1 MATKRQKIEAEQH
14 EMETWKKRMNDVEGR
29 EAFPEWGANPI
40 TDDPTCKFVL
50 TFWGSMFTPR
60 FNRPVDLYMMF
71 DRETKRPMFITVA
84 GNSSCDIRT
93 IESSNDVNYLNTK
106 TGKIT
111 GVSDHETEMFE
122 TLGKAMDLLDMMLVS
137 YYAKPINK

>member
-14 EMETWKKRMNDVEGR
+14 EMETWTKRMNDVEGR
-29 EAFPEWGANPI
+29 EAFPEWSANPI

-93 IESSNDVNYLNTK
+93 IESSNEVK
-106 TGKIT
+106 S
-111 GVSDHETEMFE
+111 VSADEIEMFE

-137 YYAKPINK
+137 YYAKPITD

>member
-1 MATKRQKIEAEQH
+1 MKRYILF
-14 EMETWKKRMNDVEGR
+14 RFSNFYPSGGMNDVEGR

-84 GNSSCDIRT
+84 GNSNCDIRT
-93 IESSNDVNYLNTK
+93 IESSNEEK
-106 TGKIT
+106 P
-111 GVSDHETEMFE
+111 VSAHEIEMFE
-122 TLGKAMDLLDMMLVS
+122 TLGKAMDLLDMMLVN
-137 YYAKPINK
+137 YYAKPITD

>member
-1 MATKRQKIEAEQH
+1 MATKRKKTIETEQH
-14 EMETWKKRMNDVEGR
+14 EMETWTKRMNDVEGR
-29 EAFPEWGANPI
+29 EGFPEWGANPI

-93 IESSNDVNYLNTK
+93 IESSNEVK
-106 TGKIT
+106 S
-111 GVSDHETEMFE
+111 VSAQEIEMFE

-137 YYAKPINK
+137 YYAKPITD

>member
-1 MATKRQKIEAEQH
+1 MAIKRKKTIEAEQH
-14 EMETWKKRMNDVEGR
+14 EMETWTKRMNDVEGR

-50 TFWGSMFTPR
+50 TFWGRMFTPR

-93 IESSNDVNYLNTK
+93 IESSNEEK
-106 TGKIT
+106 SG
-111 GVSDHETEMFE
+111 SDHETEMFE
-122 TLGKAMDLLDMMLVS
+122 TLGKAMDLLDIMLVS
-137 YYAKPINK
+137 YYAKPITD

>member
-1 MATKRQKIEAEQH
+1 MAIKRKKTIEAEQH
-14 EMETWKKRMNDVEGR
+14 EMETWTKRMNDVEGR

-93 IESSNDVNYLNTK
+93 IESSNEEK
-106 TGKIT
+106 SG
-111 GVSDHETEMFE
+111 SDHETEMFE
-122 TLGKAMDLLDMMLVS
+122 TLGKAMDLLDIMLVS
-137 YYAKPINK
+137 YYAKPITD